1 MPVTDASE
9 LKQIA
14 TELRVEIIRML
25 VEAGSGH
32 PGGSLSA
39 IDLLTALYF
48 GGPLRYRADDPT
60 WDGRDRFILSKG
72 HVTPAYYATLA
83 RAGYFSSDLLKTFRK
98 LESPL
103 QGHPDRTRLPGV
115 ELSAGSLGQGLSA
128 AVGFAFAGRIDHADW
143 QTFVMLGDGESQAG
157 QVWEAAMT
165 AGMYGLDNLTAIVD
179 CNQVQQT
186 GLVREIMDIDPLVAK
201 FQAFRWNVIEIDGH
215 DHAACLQ
222 ALTDARAH
230 TGAPTAIVSRTVK
243 GKGVSWMELSPDWHG
258 KAPNAEQGERAIAEI
273 LVGAADRGGAA

>member
-1 MPVTDASE
+1 MPTADATE

-39 IDLLTALYF
+39 IDMLATLYF
-48 GGPLRYRADDPT
+48 GGVLRYRADDPS

-72 HVTPAYYATLA
+72 HCTPAYYATLA
-83 RAGYFSSDLLKTFRK
+83 RAGYFSPDLLKTFRK

-115 ELSAGSLGQGLSA
+115 ELSAGSLGQGLSS
-128 AVGFAFAGRIDHADW
+128 AVGMAFARRIDGADW
-143 QTFVMLGDGESQAG
+143 HTFVMLGDGETQAG

-165 AGMYGLDNLTAIVD
+165 AGNYGLDHLTAIID
-179 CNQVQQT
+179 CNQIQQT
-186 GLVREIMDIDPLVAK
+186 GPVREIQDLEPLGAK

-215 DHAACLQ
+215 DHAACLD
-222 ALTDARAH
+222 ALTAARAH
-230 TGAPTAIVSRTVK
+230 TGAPTLIISRTVK
-243 GKGVSWMELSPDWHG
+243 GKGVAWMELSPDWHG

-273 LVGAADRGGAA
+273 LGGAR